1 MLLFF
6 PMKQASKAVGDK
18 TANRSVRYTERNF
31 DHQLVNRLE
40 ENRQ

>member
-18 TANRSVRYTERNF
+18 TANRSVRYTEKK
-31 DHQLVNRLE
+31 L
-40 ENRQ
+40 